1 MVTIEVHNSKHPNEY
16 YYWEFGREKN
26 PPFNG
31 NNKREDDS
39 MKKSD
44 QLFIRNIAI
53 TVIFGAVGFILGQ
66 FPGML
71 IGLGIALLRKWK
83 FK

>member
-31 NNKREDDS
+31 KIEREDT
-39 MKKSD
+39 MKKND
-44 QLFIRNIAI
+44 QLFIRNVAI

-66 FPGML
+66 VPGML